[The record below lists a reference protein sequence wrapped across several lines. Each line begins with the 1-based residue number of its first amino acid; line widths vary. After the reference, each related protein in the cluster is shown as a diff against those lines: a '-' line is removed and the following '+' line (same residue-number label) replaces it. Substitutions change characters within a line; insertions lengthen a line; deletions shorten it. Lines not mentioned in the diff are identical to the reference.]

1 MGRLATMP
9 APRLPVTSAEVGG
22 YRLGKRL
29 DDGAG
34 NETYEAF
41 HPGLSRRLTIE
52 LLRRGDPRSREA
64 CRHDAEL
71 VGGCAHPNIAALIG
85 TGVTPD
91 GVPFLVREYVD
102 GETLV
107 QVLARRGP
115 MPVAEVARMVAAL
128 AAALGAAHGVSV
140 IHGQLR
146 PGKIFLQRAAGYPGG
161 FVRVVDF
168 GLWRLGGQRRS
179 PHYTAPELLVA
190 GASPPPIDA
199 RSDQFSL
206 AAIAYRM
213 IAGVDP
219 FPGDDPGAVAGAIL
233 HGVPRPLDSL
243 VRCDV
248 LVGAV
253 IRRGLSQVPALRF
266 DTVEELASALRD
278 AVHHRTPEIAAPIVE
293 AQFVCRTTAAAHAAD
308 GTGDAMIVEQ
318 DQRPAYPGRRRSG
331 GRTALLITLLLA
343 LGGAA
348 WWRGWRLPAGAFAAA
363 WADVTGTSATDVAAS
378 ATGR

>member
-1 MGRLATMP
+1 MP
-9 APRLPVTSAEVGG
+9 APRVPVTSAEVGG
-22 YRLGKRL
+22 CRLGKRL
-29 DDGAG
+29 DDGG
-34 NETYEAF
+34 GDETYEAF
-41 HPGLSRRLTIE
+41 HPGLSRRLVIE

-71 VGGCAHPNIAALIG
+71 VAGCAHPNIAALTG
-85 TGVTPD
+85 TGVTPQ
-91 GVPFLVREYVD
+91 GVPFLLREYVE
-102 GETLV
+102 GETLA
-107 QVLARRGP
+107 QVLARCGP
-115 MPVAEVARMVAAL
+115 RPAAEVARMVAAL
-128 AAALGAAHGVSV
+128 AAALDAAHGVSV

-161 FVRVVDF
+161 FVKAVDF

-179 PHYTAPELLVA
+179 LHYTAPELLVA
-190 GASPPPIDA
+190 GASPSPIDA

-219 FPGDDPGAVAGAIL
+219 FPGDDPAAVAGAIL
-233 HGVPRPLDSL
+233 HGAPPPLDSL
-243 VRCDV
+243 VGCDV

-253 IRRGLSQVPALRF
+253 IRRGLSRVPALRF
-266 DTVEELASALRD
+266 DSVEDFASALRD

-293 AQFVCRTTAAAHAAD
+293 AQFVCRTTAAAPATD
-308 GTGDAMIVEQ
+308 GAGDAMIVEQ

-331 GRTALLITLLLA
+331 GRAALLMMLLLA

-348 WWRGWRLPAGAFAAA
+348 WWRGWRPAAGSLSAA
-363 WADVTGTSATDVAAS
+363 WADATGVSAPGVAAS
-378 ATGR
+378 AAGR